1 MSAREASS
9 QLHWWFFLNK
19 ITRFSLCMFSP
30 PRFYASP
37 VSRLQ
42 LLFNGEEPVD
52 GTTLGDLWQE

>member
-1 MSAREASS
+1 
-9 QLHWWFFLNK
+9 
-19 ITRFSLCMFSP
+19 MFSP

-52 GTTLGDLWQE
+52 GTTLGDLWQEQTGQGVPGMAQECFQVADG